1 MSTSQ
6 KAPYICGA
14 LTELDPK
21 HRDEVKEFYVRLG
34 DACRVAIGVR
44 GFVPHE
50 HYDPIK
56 NASAKNT
63 VVYSAERRIVTEET
77 SVLIVYAIEP
87 SWGAGI
93 EVGWANE
100 HHVPILV
107 LVPEDKKVSRLLTGG
122 PMVSAVI
129 SVRDYDH
136 AVLELKAWLL
146 DFNESR
152 QKRAEA
158 DERMHRWEMASEDP
172 CNKHPLR
179 CETLDSIKGK
189 AASG

>member
-1 MSTSQ
+1 MSKQ

-21 HRDEVKEFYVRLG
+21 HRDTVKDFYVRLG
-34 DACRVAIGVR
+34 DSCKAAIGIR

-56 NASAKNT
+56 NAGAKDT
-63 VVYSAERRIVTEET
+63 TVYSAERRIVTEET
-77 SVLIVYAIEP
+77 SILVVYAIEP

-122 PMVSAVI
+122 PMVRAVL
-129 SVRDYDH
+129 SVRSYDH

-146 DFNESR
+146 ENND
-152 QKRAEA
+152 A
-158 DERMHRWEMASEDP
+158 
-172 CNKHPLR
+172 LR
-179 CETLDSIKGK
+179 SQDHDGDYGI
-189 AASG
+189 AM